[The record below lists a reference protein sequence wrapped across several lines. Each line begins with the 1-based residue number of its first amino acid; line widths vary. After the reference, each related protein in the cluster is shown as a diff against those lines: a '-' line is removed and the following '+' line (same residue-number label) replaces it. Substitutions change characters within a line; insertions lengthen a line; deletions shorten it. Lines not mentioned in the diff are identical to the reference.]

1 MKNKKLKTVLIG
13 MGSVGYKNDILMPN
27 KIRTHYK
34 ALSLNKRIDLIGV
47 LELKKKFRYMK
58 KLKDIKIYNNFD
70 HLKKLDFEIAVVAVP
85 TIFHYRVLKFLIKL
99 KQVKCIIC
107 EKPFTNKIE
116 KSKNIFFFSKKN
128 NTKIYINYFR
138 RAIPSFQLFKEFIKK
153 KKILDVNIYY
163 SKNLMRN
170 GCHFIDFVQYLFGK
184 ITFCEYKKNI
194 NKTIIKI
201 SNKKIIFNK
210 LKTKNNINFLE
221 INLEK
226 NKIII
231 DRFSKIYEK
240 NIITNNIKLL
250 KKFKQSR
257 NEMNIYQKLSLDLFL
272 KDYLYNKKKN
282 IIATEEQIIDT
293 FKVLRKTNYN

>member
-47 LELKKKFRYMK
+47 VELKKKFRYMK

-116 KSKNIFFFSKKN
+116 KSKNIFFF
-128 NTKIYINYFR
+128 F
-138 RAIPSFQLFKEFIKK
+138 KK
-153 KKILDVNIYY
+153 K
-163 SKNLMRN
+163 
-170 GCHFIDFVQYLFGK
+170 
-184 ITFCEYKKNI
+184 
-194 NKTIIKI
+194 
-201 SNKKIIFNK
+201 
-210 LKTKNNINFLE
+210 
-221 INLEK
+221 
-226 NKIII
+226 
-231 DRFSKIYEK
+231 
-240 NIITNNIKLL
+240 
-250 KKFKQSR
+250 
-257 NEMNIYQKLSLDLFL
+257 
-272 KDYLYNKKKN
+272 
-282 IIATEEQIIDT
+282 
-293 FKVLRKTNYN
+293 

>member
-1 MKNKKLKTVLIG
+1 MK
-13 MGSVGYKNDILMPN
+13 SQ
-27 KIRTHYK
+27 
-34 ALSLNKRIDLIGV
+34 
-47 LELKKKFRYMK
+47 
-58 KLKDIKIYNNFD
+58 KIY
-70 HLKKLDFEIAVVAVP
+70 
-85 TIFHYRVLKFLIKL
+85 
-99 KQVKCIIC
+99 
-107 EKPFTNKIE
+107 
-116 KSKNIFFFSKKN
+116 FFFSKKN

-153 KKILDVNIYY
+153 KKILDINIYY

-226 NKIII
+226 KKIII